1 MREVVRAFPIYHIPP
16 TDCPYKTDTFSFTIR
31 RSHEQFQRNCAQ
43 VVVPRLGGLDALHEV
58 GLNANTRVLE
68 IEEVD
73 ESISSTTIREMLFER
88 GIFWKEAGVRLAKM
102 YSQGDETQKPKNT
115 KPKWDG
121 GDFDADVLTD
131 AMHPDVLRYIE
142 KHSLYG

>member
-1 MREVVRAFPIYHIPP
+1 
-16 TDCPYKTDTFSFTIR
+16 
-31 RSHEQFQRNCAQ
+31 
-43 VVVPRLGGLDALHEV
+43 VVPRLGGLDALHEV

-102 YSQGDETQKPKNT
+102 YSQGDET
-115 KPKWDG
+115 
-121 GDFDADVLTD
+121 
-131 AMHPDVLRYIE
+131 
-142 KHSLYG
+142 